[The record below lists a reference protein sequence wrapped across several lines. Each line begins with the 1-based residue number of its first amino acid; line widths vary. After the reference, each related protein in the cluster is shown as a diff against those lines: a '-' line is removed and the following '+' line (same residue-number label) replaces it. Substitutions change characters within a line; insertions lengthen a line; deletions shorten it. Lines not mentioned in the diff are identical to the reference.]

1 MNKLICSKCKIRPAV
16 IFVSKIEGDKT
27 TQEGFCIQCAM
38 KMNIG
43 PIKDIMDKMGIREE
57 DLEEFSQQFSEMFNS
72 VDADSLFEAGGAP
85 TLPLFQGFGVNPV
98 MQDASGVQASKEEPA
113 GDNKLQKTDNETRDN
128 RRPKN
133 KKNQPK
139 RNS

>member
-1 MNKLICSKCKIRPAV
+1 
-16 IFVSKIEGDKT
+16 
-27 TQEGFCIQCAM
+27 M

-43 PIKDIMDKMGIREE
+43 PIKDIMDKMGISEE
-57 DLEEFSQQFSEMFNS
+57 DLRNS
-72 VDADSLFEAGGAP
+72 ASSSARCSTPLTRIHCSSRGAP

-139 RNS
+139 RKFLNVYCTDLTEKARTVRLTESLAEKRRFTG